1 VNNLFIKR
9 LWSSIALVALLLAL
23 LVLVLQDF
31 GGGIPDLPAFQER
44 PRPAREVIPVSN
56 IEQLFSSAS
65 VAGMLPL
72 TRTSSLVYTAHFQ
85 PPPAAPKPEPP
96 PPPTTRNVDLLYHG
110 FYTTGDGGKRAFVD
124 VAGELFV
131 RAEGEDL
138 INGYQLR
145 EIGFRSLTL
154 ANAAGETIILNFNS
168 KKELQLPA
176 R

>member
-9 LWSSIALVALLLAL
+9 HWTSAALVGLL
-23 LVLVLQDF
+23 LVLLGLILRDF
-31 GGGIPDLPAFQER
+31 GGGIPELPAFQER
-44 PRPAREVIPVSN
+44 LKPAREVIPVRN
-56 IEQLFSSAS
+56 LEQLFSTAP
-65 VAGMLPL
+65 VGDLLPL
-72 TRTSSLVYTAHFQ
+72 TRSASLVYTAHFQ
-85 PPPAAPKPEPP
+85 PPPAAPTPEPP

-110 FYTTGDGGKRAFVD
+110 FYTTGDGGKRAFID

-131 RAEGEDL
+131 RTEGEEL

-154 ANAAGETIILNFNS
+154 ANEAGETLTLNFNS
-168 KKELQLPA
+168 KKDLQVPA